1 MTATNR
7 EAAIK
12 ITLGYE
18 GGYTNDAAD
27 PGGPTNWGIT
37 IYDARMY
44 WKKDATAFDV
54 KQMPLSVAIEIY
66 RSKYWAKMDCDADPD
81 GVDLVTFDYG
91 VNSGVGR
98 AIPCRTK
105 NKKPVI
111 VDWVKAICDERL
123 NFLHHLRTWGVFGKG
138 WGSRVSNVKARGVK
152 MALQA
157 TGLPD
162 ATVKKRLEN
171 EAGASDTKAKRNAT
185 AATGTVAA
193 PASTQVPD
201 VPHHVDVSRLD
212 LSTKAG
218 VVIACI
224 VLSGIAF
231 YFTWRWWHHRAD
243 AIAFAQVAKET

>member
-7 EAAIK
+7 DASIK

-44 WKKDATAFDV
+44 WKKDATASDV
-54 KQMPLSVAIEIY
+54 KAMPLSVAIGIY
-66 RSKYWAKMDCDADPD
+66 QSKYWAKMNCDADPD

-98 AIPCRTK
+98 AIPCRLR
-105 NKKPVI
+105 NKKPAV

-123 NFLHHLRTWGVFGKG
+123 NFLTHLKTWSVFGKG

-162 ATVKKRLEN
+162 AGVKKRLEN
-171 EAGASDTKAKRNAT
+171 EASASGTKAKT
-185 AATGTVAA
+185 SGAAAGTSVGA
-193 PASTQVPD
+193 PASTQVPSA
-201 VPHHVDVSRLD
+201 PHHVDFSSLD
-212 LSTKAG
+212 FSTKAG
-218 VVIACI
+218 VIFACI
-224 VLSGIAF
+224 VLAVVAF
-231 YFTWRWWHHRAD
+231 YFVWRAWHHSQD
-243 AIAFAQVAKET
+243 AAAFSRVAKET